1 MVERLAAR
9 LGKYVPDAADLT
21 TQEKSYMLLAVNA
34 LTKGEAAL
42 QVGVTGLGNGNDNQR
57 QYMLTEAQA
66 TSGVSFRL
74 NARAPVFRTVLV
86 TGAPSAPPP
95 AVS

>member
-1 MVERLAAR
+1 MTLRAALAAAAPR
-9 LGKYVPDAADLT
+9 DLVLFDCPPTLG
-21 TQEKSYMLLAVNA
+21 LLAVNA

-66 TSGVSFRL
+66 TSGVSSREIQKPVRSRISTL
-74 NARAPVFRTVLV
+74 LLRPATAP
-86 TGAPSAPPP
+86 
-95 AVS
+95 